1 MYLYFG
7 EGEPLKNF
15 FIKRVLQ
22 SIPIL
27 FGITIMTFFIM
38 QLAPG
43 NPMETMI
50 NPKIS
55 PEEMRRMR
63 DSLGLNDPIYVQYI
77 TWMKEIL
84 QGNLGYTVKT
94 GQPVGQLILERL
106 PATLL
111 LTGSAFV
118 MAFVIGIPL
127 GVYSATHRYKVQDYF
142 LTVISFV
149 GISIPSFFLGLGMI
163 FIFALKLGWLP
174 TSGMVTIGSDFSGL
188 TLLADY
194 LSHVIM
200 PATVLA
206 MPTIAIV
213 MRFTRSSMLEVLNQD
228 YIRTADAKGLSKN
241 VVYLKHALRN
251 ALIPVITIFGLSIPF
266 LFGGAYITEYIFNW
280 PGMGSLG
287 IQSIVA
293 REYPVI
299 MALNLFTSILV
310 MSGNLLA
317 DILYAWT
324 DPRIRY

>member
-1 MYLYFG
+1 MKKYL
-7 EGEPLKNF
+7 LK
-15 FIKRVLQ
+15 RLLQ

-27 FGITIMTFFIM
+27 FGITIMTFSIM

-43 NPMETMI
+43 NPMQTMI

-55 PEEMRRMR
+55 SEEMEKAQEN
-63 DSLGLNDPIYVQYI
+63 LGMNEPIYVQYYN
-77 TWMKEIL
+77 WMKEVL
-84 QGNLGYTVKT
+84 QGNLGYTIKT
-94 GQPVGQLILERL
+94 GQPVGKIILERL

-111 LTGSAFV
+111 LTG
-118 MAFVIGIPL
+118 MAFIMAFAIGVPL
-127 GVYSATHRYKVQDYF
+127 GVYSATHRYKLPDYV
-142 LTVISFV
+142 LTVISFI
-149 GISIPSFFLGLGMI
+149 GISIPSFFFGLGMI

-174 TSGMVTIGSDFSGL
+174 TSGMVSIG
-188 TLLADY
+188 ADY
-194 LSHVIM
+194 QGFALFLDYLKHVIM
-200 PATVLA
+200 PASVLA
-206 MPTIAIV
+206 LPTIAVV
-213 MRFTRSSMLEVLNQD
+213 MRFTRSSLLEVLNQD
-228 YIRTADAKGLSKN
+228 FIRTADAKGLSKQ

-266 LFGGAYITEYIFNW
+266 LFGGAYITEHIFNW

-299 MALNLFTSILV
+299 MALNLFTSMLV

-317 DILYAWT
+317 DVMYAWA

>member
-1 MYLYFG
+1 MKKYV
-7 EGEPLKNF
+7 
-15 FIKRVLQ
+15 IKRILQ

-55 PEEMRRMR
+55 PAEMQKMR
-63 DSLGLNDPIYVQYI
+63 DSLGLNEPLYVQYL
-77 TWMKEIL
+77 TWIKEIL

-94 GQPVGQLILERL
+94 GQPVAHLIMERL

-111 LTGSAFV
+111 LTGCAFV

-127 GVYSATHRYKVQDYF
+127 GVYSATHRYKLQDYV
-142 LTVISFV
+142 LTVFSFI

-163 FIFALKLGWLP
+163 FFFALKLGWLP
-174 TSGMVTIGSDFSGL
+174 TSGMVSIG
-188 TLLADY
+188 ADY
-194 LSHVIM
+194 KGMALIIDYLKHVIM

-206 MPTIAIV
+206 MPTIAVV
-213 MRFTRSSMLEVLNQD
+213 MRFTRSSMLEVLSQD
-228 YIRTADAKGLSKN
+228 YIRTADAKGLKKS

-310 MSGNLLA
+310 MSGNLIA
-317 DILYAWT
+317 DIMYAWA

>member
-1 MYLYFG
+1 
-7 EGEPLKNF
+7 
-15 FIKRVLQ
+15 
-22 SIPIL
+22 
-27 FGITIMTFFIM
+27 MTFFIM

-50 NPKIS
+50 DPKIS
-55 PEEMRRMR
+55 PAEMQKMR
-63 DSLGLNDPIYVQYI
+63 DSLGLNEPLYVQYL
-77 TWMKEIL
+77 TWIKEIL

-94 GQPVGQLILERL
+94 GQPVAHLIMERL

-111 LTGSAFV
+111 LTGCAFV

-127 GVYSATHRYKVQDYF
+127 GVYSATHRYKLQDYV
-142 LTVISFV
+142 LTVFSFI

-163 FIFALKLGWLP
+163 FFFALKLGWLP
-174 TSGMVTIGSDFSGL
+174 TSGMVSIG
-188 TLLADY
+188 ADY
-194 LSHVIM
+194 KGMAIIIDYLKHVIM

-206 MPTIAIV
+206 MPTIAVV
-213 MRFTRSSMLEVLNQD
+213 MRFTRSSMLEVLSQD
-228 YIRTADAKGLSKN
+228 YIRTADAKGLKKS

-310 MSGNLLA
+310 MSGNLIA
-317 DILYAWT
+317 DIMYAWA

>member
-1 MYLYFG
+1 MKKYV
-7 EGEPLKNF
+7 
-15 FIKRVLQ
+15 IKRLIQ

-27 FGITIMTFFIM
+27 LGITIMTFAIM

-55 PEEMRRMR
+55 PAEMQEMRESM
-63 DSLGLNDPIYVQYI
+63 GLNDPVHVQYFN
-77 TWMKEIL
+77 WMKEVL

-94 GQPVGQLILERL
+94 GQPVSELILERL

-127 GVYSATHRYKVQDYF
+127 GVYSATHRYKAGDYF
-142 LTVISFV
+142 LTVFSFI

-174 TSGMVTIGSDFSGL
+174 TSGML
-188 TLLADY
+188 TMGADY
-194 LSHVIM
+194 TGFALAGDYFKHVIM

-206 MPTIAIV
+206 LPTIAVV

-228 YIRTADAKGLSKN
+228 YIRTADAKGLDKN
-241 VVYLKHALRN
+241 KVYLKHALRN

-299 MALNLFTSILV
+299 MALNLFTSVLV
-310 MSGNLLA
+310 MSGNLIA
-317 DILYAWT
+317 DIMYAWA

>member
-1 MYLYFG
+1 MKKYVF
-7 EGEPLKNF
+7 
-15 FIKRVLQ
+15 KRVLQ

-50 NPKIS
+50 DPKIS
-55 PEEMRRMR
+55 PQEMLAMR
-63 DSLGLNDPIYVQYI
+63 ESMGLNDPIHIQYI
-77 TWMKEIL
+77 NWMKEIL

-94 GQPVGQLILERL
+94 GQPVGGLILERL

-111 LTGSAFV
+111 LTGTALV
-118 MAFVIGIPL
+118 MAFIIGIPL
-127 GVYSATHRYKVQDYF
+127 GVLSATNRNKMPDYI
-142 LTVISFV
+142 LTVFSFI

-163 FIFALKLGWLP
+163 FIFALKLSWLP
-174 TSGMVTIGSDFSGL
+174 TSGMITIG
-188 TLLADY
+188 ADY
-194 LSHVIM
+194 TGFTLFFDYVKHVIM

-213 MRFTRSSMLEVLNQD
+213 MRFTRSSLLEVLGQD
-228 YIRTADAKGLSKN
+228 YIRTANAKGLSKN

-317 DILYAWT
+317 DIMYAWT

>member
-1 MYLYFG
+1 MKKYI
-7 EGEPLKNF
+7 
-15 FIKRVLQ
+15 IKRLIQ

-27 FGITIMTFFIM
+27 LGITIMTFAIM

-55 PEEMRRMR
+55 PEEMQKMR
-63 DSLGLNDPIYVQYI
+63 DSMGLNEPIHIQYFNWI
-77 TWMKEIL
+77 KEVV

-94 GQPVGQLILERL
+94 GQPVSELILERL

-127 GVYSATHRYKVQDYF
+127 GVYSATHRYKAGDYL
-142 LTVISFV
+142 LTVFSFI
-149 GISIPSFFLGLGMI
+149 GISIPSFFLGLGLI

-174 TSGMVTIGSDFSGL
+174 TSGMLTIG
-188 TLLADY
+188 ADY
-194 LSHVIM
+194 TGFALAGDYLKHVIM

-206 MPTIAIV
+206 LPTIAVV

-228 YIRTADAKGLSKN
+228 YIRTANAKGLDKN
-241 VVYLKHALRN
+241 KVNLKHALRN

-299 MALNLFTSILV
+299 MALNLFTSVLV
-310 MSGNLLA
+310 MSGNLIA
-317 DILYAWT
+317 DIMYAWA

>member
-1 MYLYFG
+1 MKKYL
-7 EGEPLKNF
+7 
-15 FIKRVLQ
+15 IKRLLQ

-27 FGITIMTFFIM
+27 IGITIMTFAIM

-43 NPMETMI
+43 NPMQTMI
-50 NPKIS
+50 DPKIS
-55 PEEMRRMR
+55 AEEMQRAQENLGMN
-63 DSLGLNDPIYVQYI
+63 DSLPVQYV
-77 TWMKEIL
+77 TWLKEIA
-84 QGNLGYTVKT
+84 QGNFGYTVKT
-94 GQPVGQLILERL
+94 GQSVGGLIVERL

-111 LTGSAFV
+111 LTGTAFI
-118 MAFVIGIPL
+118 MAFAIGVPL
-127 GVYSATHRYKVQDYF
+127 GVYSATHRYKLPDYV

-149 GISIPSFFLGLGMI
+149 GISIPSFFFGLALI

-174 TSGMVTIGSDFSGL
+174 TSGMITVG
-188 TLLADY
+188 ADY
-194 LSHVIM
+194 SGFQLFVDYLKHVTL
-200 PATVLA
+200 PAIVLA
-206 MPTIAIV
+206 LPTIAVV

-228 YIRTADAKGLSKN
+228 FIRTADSKGLSKK
-241 VVYLKHALRN
+241 VVYLKHGLRN

-266 LFGGAYITEYIFNW
+266 LFGGAYITEHIFNW

-317 DILYAWT
+317 DVMYAWA

>member
-1 MYLYFG
+1 
-7 EGEPLKNF
+7 
-15 FIKRVLQ
+15 
-22 SIPIL
+22 
-27 FGITIMTFFIM
+27 M

-55 PEEMRRMR
+55 PAEMQKMR
-63 DSLGLNDPIYVQYI
+63 DSLGLNDPLYIQYL
-77 TWMKEIL
+77 TWIKEIL
-84 QGNLGYTVKT
+84 QGNLGYAVKT
-94 GQPVGQLILERL
+94 GQPVAQLIFERL

-127 GVYSATHRYKVQDYF
+127 GVYSATHRYKLQDYV
-142 LTVISFV
+142 LTVFSFI
-149 GISIPSFFLGLGMI
+149 GISVPSFFLGLGMI
-163 FIFALKLGWLP
+163 FLFALKLGWLP
-174 TSGMVTIGSDFSGL
+174 TSGMISIG
-188 TLLADY
+188 ADY
-194 LSHVIM
+194 KGMELVIDYLRHVIM

-206 MPTIAIV
+206 LPTIAVV
-213 MRFTRSSMLEVLNQD
+213 MRFTRSSMLEVLSQD
-228 YIRTADAKGLSKN
+228 YIRTADAKGLNKN

-310 MSGNLLA
+310 MSGNLIA
-317 DILYAWT
+317 DIMYAWADT
-324 DPRIRY
+324 RIRY

>member
-1 MYLYFG
+1 
-7 EGEPLKNF
+7 
-15 FIKRVLQ
+15 
-22 SIPIL
+22 
-27 FGITIMTFFIM
+27 MTFFIM

-50 NPKIS
+50 DPKIS
-55 PEEMRRMR
+55 AEEMREMKENM
-63 DSLGLNDPIYVQYI
+63 GLNDPIHIQYVN
-77 TWMKEIL
+77 WMGEIL
-84 QGNLGYTVKT
+84 KGNLGYTVKT
-94 GQPVGQLILERL
+94 GQPVSKLILERL

-111 LTGSAFV
+111 LTGTALI
-118 MAFVIGIPL
+118 MAFIIGIPL
-127 GVYSATHRYKVQDYF
+127 GVFSATNRNKMPDYI
-142 LTVISFV
+142 LTVFSFI

-163 FIFALKLGWLP
+163 FIFALKFSWLP
-174 TSGMVTIGSDFSGL
+174 TSGMVTIGADL
-188 TLLADY
+188 TGFALVLDY
-194 LSHVIM
+194 AKHVIM

-213 MRFTRSSMLEVLNQD
+213 MRFTRSSLLEVLGQD

-266 LFGGAYITEYIFNW
+266 LFGGAYITEHIFNW

-299 MALNLFTSILV
+299 MALNLFTSVLV

-317 DILYAWT
+317 DIMYAWT